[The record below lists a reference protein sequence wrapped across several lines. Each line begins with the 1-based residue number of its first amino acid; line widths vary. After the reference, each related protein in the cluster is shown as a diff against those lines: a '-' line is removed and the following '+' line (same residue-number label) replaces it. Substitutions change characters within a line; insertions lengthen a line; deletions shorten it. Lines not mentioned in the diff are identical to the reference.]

1 MADYTRMRFETRAIH
16 AGQDPDPAT
25 GAVVPPIH
33 QTSTFHLPDPGEPG
47 EYRYSRVGNPT
58 VGRLEEAMAALE
70 GGQFGL
76 AFASG
81 MAAITAA
88 MSLLQT
94 GDHVLCTRA
103 VYGTTFSILREH
115 LTRYGIQ
122 HDFVDMV
129 GRELPD
135 VEGALRPNT
144 RLIWVETP
152 TNPLLGI
159 IDIPRMAEMA
169 HGHGALLGVDN
180 TFASPYF
187 QNPLSMGADLVMHS
201 CTKYLGGHSDL
212 VAGML
217 VMNDAQLHEQ
227 LRHTRRLTGG
237 ILGPFDAW
245 LLHRGVKTLP
255 VRMEAHQRNALTVA
269 RFLDGHPRIKRIHYP
284 GLESHPQ
291 YDLARRQMRGFGG
304 MVTLELE
311 GGQEAARRFVA
322 GLGVFTSAV
331 SLGGVESLAEI
342 PWFLTHKSMQG
353 TDVSIDPSTV
363 RLSVGLEHPEDLVA
377 DLDQALAALGE

>member
-1 MADYTRMRFETRAIH
+1 MADHTRMRFETKAIH
-16 AGQDPDPAT
+16 VGQEPDPAT

-33 QTSTFHLPDPGEPG
+33 QSSTFHLPDPSEPG

-58 VGRLEEAMAALE
+58 VGRLEETMAALE
-70 GGQFGL
+70 EGQFGL

-88 MSLLQT
+88 MSILQA

-103 VYGTTFSILREH
+103 VYGTTFSILQEH
-115 LTRYGIQ
+115 LTRYGIE
-122 HDFVDMV
+122 HTFVDMV
-129 GRELPD
+129 GSDLPRM
-135 VEGALRPNT
+135 EAALRPNT
-144 RLIWVETP
+144 RLVWVETP

-159 IDIPRMAEMA
+159 IDIARMAELA
-169 HGHGALLGVDN
+169 HEHGALLGVDN

-187 QNPLSMGADLVMHS
+187 QNPLSLGADLVMHS

-217 VMNDAQLHEQ
+217 VMEDAQLHEG

-245 LLHRGVKTLP
+245 LLQRGVKTLP
-255 VRMEAHQRNALTVA
+255 VRMQAHQRNALTVA
-269 RFLDGHPRIKRIHYP
+269 RFLDGHPRIKRTHYP
-284 GLESHPQ
+284 GLDSHPQ
-291 YDLARRQMRGFGG
+291 HDLARRQMRGFGG
-304 MVTLELE
+304 MVTIEVE
-311 GGQEAARRFVA
+311 GGPEAARRFVS
-322 GLGVFTSAV
+322 GLRVFTSAV

-342 PWFLTHKSMQG
+342 PYFLTHKSMQD

-363 RLSVGLEHPEDLVA
+363 RLSVGLEHGDDLVA
-377 DLDQALAALGE
+377 DLDQALAGPGG